1 MLVLTR
7 KLQERVQIGD
17 NITISI
23 LRVKGN
29 SVRIGIEA
37 PKDVRVVRAELPRFE
52 ADGFELEIPE
62 SCDPARE
69 ATATGGK
76 FELAGGDE
84 DEAEARP
91 ASRPARVLGLK
102 NSHGE
107 RGMREF
113 TRAALRQS
121 TSRGEATGRLA
132 LAVS

>member
-62 SCDPARE
+62 SSEPARE
-69 ATATGGK
+69 ATAAGTS
-76 FELAGGDE
+76 FELTGSDE
-84 DEAEARP
+84 DDVEAAP
-91 ASRPARVLGLK
+91 AARPARVLGLK
-102 NSHGE
+102 NMHGD

-121 TSRGEATGRLA
+121 TSRGESTARRA